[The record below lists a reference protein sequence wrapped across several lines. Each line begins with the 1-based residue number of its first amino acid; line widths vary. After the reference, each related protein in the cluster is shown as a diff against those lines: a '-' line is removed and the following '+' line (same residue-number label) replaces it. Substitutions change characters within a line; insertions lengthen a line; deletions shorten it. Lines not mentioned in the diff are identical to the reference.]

1 MKHTLK
7 LPLLTIALLLSTPV
21 WAETIQLFHGGEEK
35 TYEIREKLI
44 CDPINEVRVKMNDFE
59 IDTSKADNNYLKT
72 SPALI
77 LNFLKNGDLVIE
89 YDYFVRLE
97 GSEDSLEG
105 FFHWGSLIQVE
116 IKSTDTQGV
125 LMIQNKRNAS
135 WASGRYEIWTTHHWF
150 RCYQ

>member
-21 WAETIQLFHGGEEK
+21 WAETIQLFQGGEK